1 MYLDQLRFFM
11 SHKILLHNSYS
22 ATAKIQDGDL
32 TSQPLNINLTL
43 DAAFFA
49 CVLLYLTL
57 FCAKSS
63 RSVQTNSCM
72 W

>member
-1 MYLDQLRFFM
+1 MYLDQLSFFM

-49 CVLLYLTL
+49 CVLLY
-57 FCAKSS
+57 
-63 RSVQTNSCM
+63 
-72 W
+72 